1 MKILGDKGSL
11 LRVEGAWIK
20 GTTDRKKR
28 TAAGWQP
35 GLMWW
40 IDEQVLAPFEI
51 SLSEWHI
58 IEAMQPWNYL
68 LNRGKMEIKVQL
80 RVLQFVHFV
89 SLLYFSDSLA
99 NMLTCC

>member
-1 MKILGDKGSL
+1 MFENMTKTFRFLLEEMGILSCKNEQFNFSGILIVNVQSKKFLGDKGSL
-11 LRVEGAWIK
+11 LRVEGAWTK

-58 IEAMQPWNYL
+58 IEAMQPWN
-68 LNRGKMEIKVQL
+68 
-80 RVLQFVHFV
+80 
-89 SLLYFSDSLA
+89 
-99 NMLTCC
+99 